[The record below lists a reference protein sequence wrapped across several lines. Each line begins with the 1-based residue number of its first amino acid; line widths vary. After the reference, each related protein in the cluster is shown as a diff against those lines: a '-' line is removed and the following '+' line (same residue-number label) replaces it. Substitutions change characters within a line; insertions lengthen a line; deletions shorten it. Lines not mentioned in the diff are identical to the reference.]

1 MSDYSYDQ
9 EDLDDE
15 RLDGSGLDDEPGID
29 PVDIDEEASEE
40 GRERTYRSVGI
51 LAAVVLVAF
60 LGVAMLINT
69 ADTGVVTADTIH
81 ADSSGP
87 GNFDEKP
94 RLSVPPPAVVL
105 SSYRPRDTVY
115 TTDSIYL
122 EVNLKKQDVTVHFRD
137 GASRTFLVSSGNPYI
152 SEGMA
157 TPMGIFTVQNMVT
170 MALSKQFN
178 NARLHNWIGVQG
190 GVGFHGLDGSGYYG
204 YLGVRPSS
212 HGCLRMS
219 KEEIAKM
226 YKLVHPGAL
235 IMVHGGNPAR
245 VVAFCD
251 PADTAGATI
260 IDSAAVHNRGLGKE
274 RLRALYEGRF
284 WTDAPPRLVHMAR
297 QRLRWGMEI
306 GDAGKIRKQ
315 KLPHI
320 TYLKTPRRFL
330 ARHPAD
336 LAHVAPN
343 APALAEIARVHDS
356 VMTSQKAEWKR
367 EESQA
372 QYRE

>member
-1 MSDYSYDQ
+1 MSDYSYNR

-15 RLDGSGLDDEPGID
+15 AGID
-29 PVDIDEEASEE
+29 PVDMDEDASEE
-40 GRERTYRSVGI
+40 RRERVYRSVGI
-51 LAAVVLVAF
+51 LAAVGLAAF
-60 LGVAMLINT
+60 LGMAILINT
-69 ADTGVVTADTIH
+69 ADTGVVTAYTIH
-81 ADSSGP
+81 PDSS
-87 GNFDEKP
+87 DAAHSEEEKSN
-94 RLSVPPPAVVL
+94 LSVPPPAVVL

-115 TTDSIYL
+115 TTDSVYL
-122 EVNLKKQDVTVHFRD
+122 EVNLKKQNVTVHFRD
-137 GASRTFLVSSGNPYI
+137 GSSRTFLISSGNPYI
-152 SEGMA
+152 REGMA

-212 HGCLRMS
+212 HGCMRMS

-235 IMVHGGNPAR
+235 IMVHGENPAR
-245 VVAFCD
+245 VVAFCN
-251 PADTAGATI
+251 PADTMGAVL
-260 IDSAAVHNRGLGKE
+260 IDSAAVHNRSLGRE
-274 RLRALYEGRF
+274 RLHALYEGRF

-315 KLPHI
+315 KLPRI
-320 TYLKTPRRFL
+320 TYLKSPRRFL

-343 APALAEIARVHDS
+343 GRALAEIARVHDS